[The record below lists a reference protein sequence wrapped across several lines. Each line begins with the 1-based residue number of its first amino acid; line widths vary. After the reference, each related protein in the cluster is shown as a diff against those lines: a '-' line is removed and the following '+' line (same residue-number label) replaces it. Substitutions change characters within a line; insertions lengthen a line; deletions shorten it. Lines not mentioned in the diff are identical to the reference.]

1 MDGQTTN
8 SCSRPSNYLNGKIL
22 QLLTHAVAPAT
33 QAAYRRAYE
42 NYRAFHITHYRN
54 LPVFPIKPIH
64 LAQFIAFQL
73 EAGYKGSSYLQRIMG
88 LDNPSDHFLV
98 KQILVSTH
106 KATHSKDKRL
116 PITLP
121 ILNSLLSSLP
131 RVVDTSFEITLYK
144 AMFLLAFYALL
155 RIGEM
160 ATTRFGK
167 ANILQFH
174 NIEILRTNSQVSGI
188 RIHIQH
194 HKHAKSVP
202 APLEIQPQET
212 TNCPV
217 HALLN
222 YIQLRGNMAGP
233 LFLAESKSPISAA
246 QFTAVLCNC
255 VNTIGLDIN
264 RYTPHSFRIG
274 GTSFAHENNFN
285 ETQLRRLGRWHSTAY
300 LRYIRSPVLS
310 AKYNK

>member
-1 MDGQTTN
+1 M
-8 SCSRPSNYLNGKIL
+8 
-22 QLLTHAVAPAT
+22 
-33 QAAYRRAYE
+33 
-42 NYRAFHITHYRN
+42 
-54 LPVFPIKPIH
+54 
-64 LAQFIAFQL
+64 
-73 EAGYKGSSYLQRIMG
+73 
-88 LDNPSDHFLV
+88 
-98 KQILVSTH
+98 STH
-106 KATHSKDKRL
+106 KATHSNDKHL

-155 RIGEM
+155 HIGEM

-174 NIEILRTNSQVSGI
+174 NIEILQTNSQVSGI
-188 RIHIQH
+188 RIHSQH

-202 APLEIQPQET
+202 APLEIQSQET

-217 HALLN
+217 QALLN

-255 VNTIGLDIN
+255 VNTIGLDIK

-274 GTSFAHENNFN
+274 GTSFAHENNVN
-285 ETQLRRLGRWHSTAY
+285 EIQLRRLGRWHSTAY